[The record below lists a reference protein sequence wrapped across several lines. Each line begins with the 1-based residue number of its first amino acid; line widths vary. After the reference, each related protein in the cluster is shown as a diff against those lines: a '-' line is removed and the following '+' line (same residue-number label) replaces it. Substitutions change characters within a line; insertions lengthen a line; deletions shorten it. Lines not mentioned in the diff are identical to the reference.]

1 MTKCL
6 LSDCR
11 SIRKLEICLKTY
23 ISKSN
28 ESEILILQLEMLQ
41 ENLNCINDEHIEC
54 DLKNM
59 DKTPR
64 SERQYR
70 IAKDTVTFLTILESK
85 YKNKH
90 IV

>member
-6 LSDCR
+6 LSDCK
-11 SIRKLEICLKTY
+11 SMRKLEICLKTY

-28 ESEILILQLEMLQ
+28 ESEILIPQLEMLQ
-41 ENLNCINDEHIEC
+41 ENLNCNHDDHIQC
-54 DLKNM
+54 DLKNI

-90 IV
+90 VL

>member
-1 MTKCL
+1 MP
-6 LSDCR
+6 
-11 SIRKLEICLKTY
+11 
-23 ISKSN
+23 
-28 ESEILILQLEMLQ
+28 EILILQLEMLQ

-70 IAKDTVTFLTILESK
+70 IAKDTVTFLTILHDATLNNLTPCLNNAK
-85 YKNKH
+85 AD
-90 IV
+90 